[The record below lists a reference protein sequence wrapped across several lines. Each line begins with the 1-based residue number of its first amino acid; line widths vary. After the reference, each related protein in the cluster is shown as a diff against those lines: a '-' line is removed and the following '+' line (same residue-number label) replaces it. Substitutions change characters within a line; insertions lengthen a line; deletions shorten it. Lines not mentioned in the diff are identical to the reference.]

1 VENQSTYIL
10 LGSISFIFL
19 FAFYKILNTQK
30 MYFIIFII
38 TILISIF
45 GYLNL
50 DRPSL
55 KMLQGNAAAWT
66 FLPLFFII
74 YYTIFRQIYMKIFKD
89 EPLMTGYMQTSWEQR
104 EYRRLHFGDALF
116 TILTLILPLLTILLF

>member
-1 VENQSTYIL
+1 
-10 LGSISFIFL
+10 
-19 FAFYKILNTQK
+19 